1 MSQSSSTFDFRI
13 RLFSFQNF
21 REDYCRFDM
30 NLVENLE
37 YVTNEAGCQ
46 EACRHVKGC
55 NFFSYFKEEQV
66 CKLQANQLDYR
77 DCDLIHGTPTPSL
90 QDCIEANE
98 LKWAPEGENK
108 VTILKCFLSL
118 RYDHM

>member
-1 MSQSSSTFDFRI
+1 
-13 RLFSFQNF
+13 
-21 REDYCRFDM
+21 M

-90 QDCIEANE
+90 QSCIEANE

-108 VTILKCFLSL
+108 ITILKYFLSL
-118 RYDHM
+118 

>member
-1 MSQSSSTFDFRI
+1 
-13 RLFSFQNF
+13 
-21 REDYCRFDM
+21 M
-30 NLVENLE
+30 NLVENLQ
-37 YVTNEAGCQ
+37 YVTNEDGCQ

-98 LKWAPEGENK
+98 LKWAPEGELSHYSKMFSTMRITHPSGNITNQNLID
-108 VTILKCFLSL
+108 TINLNITIGVK
-118 RYDHM
+118 

>member
-1 MSQSSSTFDFRI
+1 
-13 RLFSFQNF
+13 
-21 REDYCRFDM
+21 M

-118 RYDHM
+118 RYDHMQV